1 MSQTANLPRTRNA
14 AVALLL
20 MLAMVFAAGVGLAR
34 TSPASALTNCTV
46 SDFSLDT
53 TEQQFLTLIN
63 SYRAQN
69 GRGALTVSTNLNR
82 AAHWMGNDLG
92 VNRYFSHTDS
102 LGRSPSQRALD
113 CDYPAGAGENLA
125 AGTNWTTA
133 QAAFDAWR
141 NSSGHNANMLN
152 ANYRQIGIARV
163 FVSGSQYG
171 YYWVTKFG
179 TVNDGTSG
187 GGSGGGTTATAT
199 PTRTATVA
207 ATATPTRTPTPAAAS
222 QPANISSP
230 SAGSTLPGA
239 STSFTWN
246 AAPGALEYFFYAGT
260 SQGSNN
266 ITGRSMGS
274 STSVSVT
281 NLPTNGS
288 TVHVRLWTR
297 FSTGW
302 QYRDTTYTAAS
313 PAAATPTP
321 VATTSAKATLTTP
334 TNGSTF
340 GGTSTQFQWTAG
352 TGALQYFFY
361 LGTTQGS
368 NNLVGASMGLN
379 RSVTINNL
387 PGGGQTV
394 HVRLWTRF
402 SNGWQ
407 YNDYSFRT
415 AP

>member
-1 MSQTANLPRTRNA
+1 MSRIALLPRTRNA
-14 AVALLL
+14 ALALLL
-20 MLAMVFAAGVGLAR
+20 MLAMVFAAGAGLAR

-46 SDFSLDT
+46 SDFSLDS

-69 GRGALTVSTNLNR
+69 GRGALTLSTNLNR

-92 VNRYFSHTDS
+92 TKRYFSHTDS

-125 AGTNWTTA
+125 AGTNWSTA

-152 ANYRQIGIARV
+152 SSYRQIGIARV
-163 FVSGSQYG
+163 FVSGSPYG

-179 TVNDGTSG
+179 TTDDGTNG
-187 GGSGGGTTATAT
+187 GGSGGGGSATAT
-199 PTRTATVA
+199 PTRTATAA
-207 ATATPTRTPTPAAAS
+207 ATATPTQTPPPVAS
-222 QPANISSP
+222 QPATISSP
-230 SAGSTLPGA
+230 SAGSTLPGSSA
-239 STSFTWN
+239 SFTWN
-246 AAPGALEYFFYAGT
+246 AVPGALQYFFYAGT

-266 ITGRSMGS
+266 ITGQSTGT
-274 STSVSVT
+274 STSVSLT

-288 TVHVRLWTR
+288 TVHIRLWTR

-340 GGTSTQFQWTAG
+340 SGTSTQFQWTAG

-361 LGTTQGS
+361 MGTSQGS
-368 NNLVGASMGLN
+368 NNMVGASMGLN

-387 PGGGQTV
+387 PRGGQTV

-402 SNGWQ
+402 STGWQ

>member
-187 GGSGGGTTATAT
+187 GGSGGGT
-199 PTRTATVA
+199 A
-207 ATATPTRTPTPAAAS
+207 ATATPTNTAAPAATATPTPVVS
-222 QPANISSP
+222 NQPATISTP

-239 STSFTWN
+239 SASFTWN

-288 TVHVRLWTR
+288 TVHARLWTR

-321 VATTSAKATLTTP
+321 AATTSAKATLTTP
-334 TNGSTF
+334 TNGATF
-340 GGTSTQFQWTAG
+340 SGTSTQFQWTAG

-379 RSVTINNL
+379 RSVTINNI
-387 PGGGQTV
+387 PRGGQTV

-402 SNGWQ
+402 ANGWQ
-407 YNDYSFRT
+407 YNDYSFKT
-415 AP
+415 GP